1 MVIIG
6 ILSVILVAVGV
17 SILVSMHLENV
28 RFEKKMERRRQRD
41 ADKQQAE
48 GSKS

>member
-1 MVIIG
+1 MVILG
-6 ILSVILVAVGV
+6 IFSVILVAVGI
-17 SILVSMHLENV
+17 SILVSIHLENV

-48 GSKS
+48 G